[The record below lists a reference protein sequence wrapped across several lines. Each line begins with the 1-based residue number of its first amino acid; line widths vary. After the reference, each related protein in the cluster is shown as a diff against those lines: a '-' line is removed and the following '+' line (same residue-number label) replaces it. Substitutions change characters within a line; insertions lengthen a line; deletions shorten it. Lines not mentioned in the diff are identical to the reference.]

1 MKIELLFFGIA
12 TDLVGRNS
20 IAYSLNEKA
29 TVKQL
34 KEALLKDYS
43 DLKNIQEF
51 AIAVNEEYSTD
62 EIMIKEGDVVAIIP
76 PVSGG

>member
-1 MKIELLFFGIA
+1 MKIQLLLFGIA
-12 TDLVGRNS
+12 TDMTGQNS
-20 IAYSLNEKA
+20 IAYSLTEKA

-43 DLKNIQEF
+43 GLKNIQEF
-51 AIAVNEEYSTD
+51 AIAVNEEYATD
-62 EIMIKEGDVVAIIP
+62 EIMIKEGDVIAIIP